1 MTAPVLLGA
10 WENILYSW
18 VFLWQNVMAA
28 SSCSQ
33 VSNVWS
39 SAVWLCCILSQD
51 GSWPLF
57 RFLSVAA
64 AIACRRELVTKST
77 VSLIRFQLCPCCSS
91 LVLKSPSNKF
101 LFSLLQRTPAL
112 SLVPASLPHSLF
124 ACLSYRTVSS
134 LLRCCA
140 LQWSAS
146 SFFPARASPLQP
158 SLQSWSGL
166 NFFKISFHFDPEQL
180 LFYLL
185 WLSFFFPWP
194 SLILSAQGHPS
205 GWPFHP
211 VHVTESLS

>member
-1 MTAPVLLGA
+1 MTAPVLLGV
-10 WENILYSW
+10 WENTLYSW
-18 VFLWQNVMAA
+18 VFLWQDVMAG

-39 SAVWLCCILSQD
+39 SAFDFAVFCPRMAAGHPPGFFLLQRPLPAVMNWLSRALWVLLDFSFA
-51 GSWPLF
+51 PA
-57 RFLSVAA
+57 V
-64 AIACRRELVTKST
+64 
-77 VSLIRFQLCPCCSS
+77 CP

-112 SLVPASLPHSLF
+112 SLVPVSPPHSLF
-124 ACLSYRTVSS
+124 AYLSYRTVSS

-166 NFFKISFHFDPEQL
+166 DFLKIGFHSDPEQL

-194 SLILSAQGHPS
+194 SLILSARGHPS